1 MANHRSSF
9 MLNSVLKI
17 LEKNGIFKAA
27 DPQTV
32 QKALLEVTTY
42 ATEEQDCNPAQVLDE
57 LGPQYGLCHGC
68 LKAFPQVS
76 RGGMCAACLDKF

>member
-17 LEKNGIFKAA
+17 LERNGVFSHIDREVA
-27 DPQTV
+27 
-32 QKALLEVTTY
+32 QKALLEVTRY

-57 LGPQYGLCHGC
+57 LGPHYGLCYGC

-76 RGGMCAACLDKF
+76 RGGLCGGCLDKF